1 MKVFTI
7 AYIRSWNPCYDPKKY
22 LAETWQGTALDILN
36 RAEIPMADK
45 LLVVL
50 RTDLVSERIMR
61 LFAVWCARQYQQ
73 TDQRCIDALL
83 VAERFANGEAT
94 SEELSAAESAR
105 SAAWSAQVN
114 KLIQMIETEK
124 D

>member
-73 TDQRCIDALL
+73 TDQRCNTRSCS
-83 VAERFANGEAT
+83 VR
-94 SEELSAAESAR
+94 SAPGSSRARHGVRRNMPRRKRSAR
-105 SAAWSAQVN
+105 QR
-114 KLIQMIETEK
+114 
-124 D
+124 